1 MAYGN
6 SINVARSRQSVGNTD
21 SSMNLGQQLCF
32 ALYSSSLTMTKLYKS
47 LLAPLGLTY
56 PQYLVLLVLWE
67 TDSISVGTLGSLLF
81 LDSGTLTPL
90 LKRMQSAGWLSRARA
105 ANDERRVVVSL
116 TPSGHALRHQ
126 AASVPVQVTSA
137 CTNDANDV
145 NELAELT
152 ARLQLL
158 RTRIAT
164 GVAIPKYCQSLP
176 PLTKRNS
183 P

>member
-1 MAYGN
+1 MMLNGN
-6 SINVARSRQSVGNTD
+6 PSHVGQVKQSDGNAD
-21 SSMNLGQQLCF
+21 SQVRLGQQLCF

-47 LLAPLGLTY
+47 LLTPLGLTY

-67 TDSISVGTLGSLLF
+67 TDSISVGTLGSRLF

-105 ANDERRVVVSL
+105 ADDERRVVVSL

-126 AASVPVQVTSA
+126 AAAVPLQVASA
-137 CTNDANDV
+137 CITDVNNANDV

-158 RTRIAT
+158 RARIAS
-164 GVAIPKYCQSLP
+164 GIGSRNIANP
-176 PLTKRNS
+176 PH